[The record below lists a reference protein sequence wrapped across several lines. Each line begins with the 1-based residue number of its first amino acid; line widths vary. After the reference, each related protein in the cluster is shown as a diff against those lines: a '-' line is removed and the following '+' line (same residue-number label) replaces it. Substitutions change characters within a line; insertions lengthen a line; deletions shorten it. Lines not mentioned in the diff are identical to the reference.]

1 MEIVRVLCAD
11 PASAFDGTHTPK
23 ETTTTGKGKTKQTTI
38 TPHYDPDWHLC
49 GDTLWLHDEKW
60 SGFGNWGLAD
70 QVTALQWVR
79 DHIAAQYERQ
89 AGQCAGCGRTLPTRA
104 DALIGPDGHL
114 ECVDCRLTT
123 HRAVA

>member
-1 MEIVRVLCAD
+1 MSCPLKSAPAGADDSRVTEDALNA
-11 PASAFDGTHTPK
+11 
-23 ETTTTGKGKTKQTTI
+23 
-38 TPHYDPDWHLC
+38 
-49 GDTLWLHDEKW
+49 TLDD
-60 SGFGNWGLAD
+60 D
-70 QVTALQWVR
+70 QVIAIVGKLYGRVR

-89 AGQCAGCGRTLPTRA
+89 AGQCAGCGRALPTRA

>member
-1 MEIVRVLCAD
+1 MSPPLKMAPPEADDSRVTEHPL
-11 PASAFDGTHTPK
+11 HN
-23 ETTTTGKGKTKQTTI
+23 
-38 TPHYDPDWHLC
+38 
-49 GDTLWLHDEKW
+49 TLDD
-60 SGFGNWGLAD
+60 D
-70 QVTALQWVR
+70 QVTAIVGTLYGRVR
-79 DHIAAQYERQ
+79 DHIAVQYERQ

>member
-1 MEIVRVLCAD
+1 MFPPLKSASPEADGSRVTEHPLNA
-11 PASAFDGTHTPK
+11 
-23 ETTTTGKGKTKQTTI
+23 
-38 TPHYDPDWHLC
+38 
-49 GDTLWLHDEKW
+49 TLDD
-60 SGFGNWGLAD
+60 D
-70 QVTALQWVR
+70 QVTAIVGTLYARVR

-89 AGQCAGCGRTLPTRA
+89 AGQCAGCGRALPTRA